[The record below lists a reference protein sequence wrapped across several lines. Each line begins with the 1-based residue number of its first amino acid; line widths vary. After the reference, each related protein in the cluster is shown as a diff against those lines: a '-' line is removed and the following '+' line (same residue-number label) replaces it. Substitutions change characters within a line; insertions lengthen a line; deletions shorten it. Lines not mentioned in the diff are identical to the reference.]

1 VGVRPS
7 AVALLPTEP
16 GVYRFRDDGG
26 CALYIGRAGDLR
38 RRVSSYWGD
47 LRDRPRLR
55 RMVPQIVW
63 IEALVCAS
71 EHEAAWV
78 ERMLLEHRKPRWN
91 RVVGG
96 LENPV
101 YVRLDALAPSIG
113 VAHEV
118 VETAGVRWYGPY
130 LGGTASRLAVA
141 GLERVY
147 PLTYTRSRLRGTERD
162 LARVHKVGEADAA
175 TLTSEVELVLRGDPT
190 AVCSAR
196 ELLAARRD
204 EAAGREL
211 YELAARIHDEL
222 GGLDWVVS
230 PVRFVGT
237 ADLDLVATS
246 GGERLSL
253 SLRAGRLCTWTQT
266 HLTEEG
272 ASRSFQGVSTVSG
285 PVEWHDFL
293 SRNATL
299 AAALRAHPLPD

>member
-1 VGVRPS
+1 M
-7 AVALLPTEP
+7 ALLPSEP
-16 GVYRFRDDGG
+16 GVYRFCDDRGR
-26 CALYIGRAGDLR
+26 ALYIGRAGDLK

-55 RMVPQIVW
+55 RMVPQIVR

-101 YVRLDALAPSIG
+101 YVRVDTAAPSIC

-118 VETAGVRWYGPY
+118 VETEGVRWYGPY
-130 LGGTASRLAVA
+130 LGGTASRLGVA
-141 GLERVY
+141 ALERVY
-147 PLTYTRSRLRGTERD
+147 PLSYTRARLTGTERD
-162 LARVHKVGEADAA
+162 LARAHGVERVDAA
-175 TLTSEVELVLRGDPT
+175 TLVSEVDLVLRGNPA
-190 AVCSAR
+190 AVSSAR
-196 ELLAARRD
+196 ERLVGRRD
-204 EAAGREL
+204 DAAGKEL
-211 YELAARIHDEL
+211 YELAARIRDEL
-222 GGLDWVVS
+222 GGLDWVAS

-237 ADLDLVATS
+237 ADLDLVAS
-246 GGERLSL
+246 SAGERVSL
-253 SLRAGRLCTWTQT
+253 SLRAGRLRTWTQT
-266 HLTEEG
+266 HLSEDATSGSSEG
-272 ASRSFQGVSTVSG
+272 LPTVSG

-299 AAALRAHPLPD
+299 AAALGAHPLAD